1 MEKGE
6 LGLEMYLII
15 EGEVDVIL
23 EAGQPPK
30 FVLSKGVLFG
40 EMALLNPIPSVRTAS
55 IRAKTN
61 VSLAVLG
68 LEDFQF
74 IMKQYPKFSEKI
86 HKIAQAKI
94 RKESGLLTSEFSAEF
109 NEDSFEDE
117 GMAPMPEELVN

>member
-68 LEDFQF
+68 LEDF
-74 IMKQYPKFSEKI
+74 
-86 HKIAQAKI
+86 
-94 RKESGLLTSEFSAEF
+94 
-109 NEDSFEDE
+109 
-117 GMAPMPEELVN
+117 